1 MILAGL
7 TQAYTGMGQ
16 TKKAIAVGRIAYR
29 VQPSSPVVSHLYGLA
44 LMADDKRKPDA
55 ISLLE
60 KAVAIMPEN
69 TVYQES
75 LRRARSVQGT
85 SRSKIKS

>member
-1 MILAGL
+1 
-7 TQAYTGMGQ
+7 
-16 TKKAIAVGRIAYR
+16 
-29 VQPSSPVVSHLYGLA
+29 
-44 LMADDKRKPDA
+44 MADDKRKPDA